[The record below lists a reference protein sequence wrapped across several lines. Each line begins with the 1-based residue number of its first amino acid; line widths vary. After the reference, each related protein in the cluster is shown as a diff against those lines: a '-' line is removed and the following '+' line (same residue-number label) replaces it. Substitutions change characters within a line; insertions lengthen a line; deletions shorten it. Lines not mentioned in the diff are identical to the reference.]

1 MQIQLNYYDWYQGT
15 AKQQY
20 EILREHDVPVMV
32 MEPVHGGM
40 LASLPED
47 CMELLPE
54 GDGSPA
60 AWALRFVMD
69 LPGIAVVLSG
79 MSDIEQVKENIITAD
94 SGQSLTGAELSQL
107 ARISEKLRKKIAVP
121 CTGCRYCC
129 DNCPQGLD
137 IPAYMQEMS
146 ALLQ

>member
-1 MQIQLNYYDWYQGT
+1 M
-15 AKQQY
+15 
-20 EILREHDVPVMV
+20 PVMV

-47 CMELLPE
+47 CMELLPK

-79 MSDIEQVKENIITAD
+79 MSDMEQVKENIATAD
-94 SGQSLTGAELSQL
+94 SEQALTGAELSQL
-107 ARISEKLRKKIAVP
+107 ARISEKLRKKSQFPVPAAGIAAITVP
-121 CTGCRYCC
+121 RDWISPHCFPLIMTIGMKGQ
-129 DNCPQGLD
+129 P
-137 IPAYMQEMS
+137 
-146 ALLQ
+146 